1 MMLFGLRLTTRAGE
15 KMSEKEIKRPRIE
28 TSRFVEVW
36 VRVANEG
43 GSQMDVASELGC
55 STGGAMSKWKRL
67 RADGVD
73 LPELPAGSRKAKVD
87 VEEINAYINANLKR
101 KKVAS

>member
-1 MMLFGLRLTTRAGE
+1 MA
-15 KMSEKEIKRPRIE
+15 EKEIKRPRID

-36 VRVANEG
+36 VATANAG

-55 STGGAMSKWKRL
+55 SVGGAMNKWKKL
-67 RADGVD
+67 CEEGAD

-87 VEEINAYINANLKR
+87 VDEINAYINANLKR